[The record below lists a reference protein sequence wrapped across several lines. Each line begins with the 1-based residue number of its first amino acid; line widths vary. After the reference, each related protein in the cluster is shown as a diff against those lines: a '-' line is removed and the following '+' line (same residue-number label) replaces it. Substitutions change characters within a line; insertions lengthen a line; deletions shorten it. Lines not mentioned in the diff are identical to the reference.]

1 MAMAFG
7 ATGAKENEI
16 GMKSVWENKWF
27 SVPVLVFLLSC
38 IFLIYWVP
46 YGDEILF
53 FNTWRQEPYNT
64 IFRLCTALGEGLVY
78 PALAIA
84 ALRWRYRFTVL
95 ILFSGLLILP
105 VGYVLKDQIGVER
118 PKTYFE
124 KQGVYGDV
132 VVVPEVELNSGRTS
146 FPSGHTM
153 SAFALYSMLTL
164 IAGRKH
170 ARWGL
175 AFALL
180 AIAVGIS
187 RIFLVQHFL
196 SDILAGAVAG
206 MLCAQ
211 LLWWLNNM
219 PFFQRM
225 TFLDKGVF

>member
-1 MAMAFG
+1 
-7 ATGAKENEI
+7 
-16 GMKSVWENKWF
+16 MKSVWENKWF
-27 SVPVLVFLLSC
+27 AIPVLVFLLSC
-38 IFLIYWVP
+38 IVLLYWVP

-53 FNTWRQEPYNT
+53 FNTWRKEPFNT
-64 IFRLCTALGEGLVY
+64 IFRACTALGEGFVY
-78 PALAIA
+78 VAIAIA
-84 ALRWRYRFTVL
+84 ALVWRYRFTAL
-95 ILFSGLLILP
+95 ILLSGLLILP

-124 KQGVYGDV
+124 KQGVYGQV
-132 VVVPEVELNSGRTS
+132 IVVPEVELNSGRTS

-180 AIAVGIS
+180 AIAVGVS

-196 SDILAGAVAG
+196 IDILAGAVAG
-206 MLCAQ
+206 LLCAQ
-211 LLWWLNNM
+211 VLWWLNGM
-219 PFFQRM
+219 RFFQRM
-225 TFLDKGVF
+225 TFLDTGIRRGMRNEE